1 MIKNIQYQC
10 LIIEVYRNERR
21 FIMGTVSL
29 KGVIDMH
36 VHSNPDIRHRA
47 YDDFELM
54 EAAIRVGARAIV
66 IKTHQGTTVDR
77 AYLCNRHNE
86 LVHKGDNDFTMFGSV
101 TLNRQMGGINPAAV
115 ESGLKL
121 GAKVIWLPTQSARN
135 HLEKNHADTGNCV
148 DVIRD
153 GAIVPELK
161 SVFQLVKDY
170 DAVLGTA
177 HISPAECFKV
187 VEAARSAGIKKIVV
201 THPEWWLVGMSLED
215 QVRIVKDYD
224 VILEHCFAQP
234 LGGGKYQSNLP
245 ANLEAIQACGYKNVM
260 VCTDG
265 GQVENP
271 NWEIALEQ
279 YIQYLYDHGISE
291 EQIHHMT
298 HTIQAGLLGLSE

>member
-1 MIKNIQYQC
+1 
-10 LIIEVYRNERR
+10 
-21 FIMGTVSL
+21 MGNVSL
-29 KGVIDMH
+29 NGVIDMH

-54 EAAIRVGARAIV
+54 EAGIRVGARAIV

-86 LVHKGDNDFTMFGSV
+86 LVHHGDNNFTMFGSI

-115 ESGLKL
+115 ESGCKL

-135 HLEKNHADTGNCV
+135 HLCQNHADPSACV
-148 DVIRD
+148 EVVKD
-153 GAIVPELK
+153 GHIVPELK
-161 SVFQLVKDY
+161 SVFQLIRDFDV
-170 DAVLGTA
+170 VLGTG
-177 HISPAECFKV
+177 HISPDECFRV
-187 VEAARSAGIKKIVV
+187 VEAARDAGVRKIVV

-224 VILEHCFAQP
+224 VILEHCYAQP
-234 LGGGKYQSNLP
+234 LGGGKYKGNLP
-245 ANLEAIQACGYKNVM
+245 MNLEAILACGYKNVM

-271 NWEIALEQ
+271 HWEIALEQ
-279 YIQYLYDHGISE
+279 YMQYLLDNGIPE
-291 EQIHHMT
+291 DQIYYMT
-298 HTIQAGLLGLSE
+298 HTIQAGLLGI

>member
-1 MIKNIQYQC
+1 MKEEGILGKI
-10 LIIEVYRNERR
+10 
-21 FIMGTVSL
+21 SL

-54 EAAIRVGARAIV
+54 EAGIRVGARAIV

-86 LVHKGDNDFTMFGSV
+86 LVHHGDNDFTMFGSV

-135 HLEKNHADTGNCV
+135 NLMKMNADTSNAV

-153 GAIVPELK
+153 GKVVPELK
-161 SVFQLVKDY
+161 TIFQLVKDY
-170 DAVLGTA
+170 DVVLGTA
-177 HISPAECFKV
+177 HISPEECFRV
-187 VEAARSAGIKKIVV
+187 VESARDAGVRKIVV
-201 THPEWWLVGMSLED
+201 THPEWWMVGMSLED

-234 LGGGKYQSNLP
+234 MGGGKYKSNMEM
-245 ANLEAIQACGYKNVM
+245 NLEAVEACGYQNVM
-260 VCTDG
+260 VSTDG

-271 NWEIALEQ
+271 YWEVALEQ
-279 YIQYLYDHGISE
+279 YIQYLSDHGVTD
-291 EQIHHMT
+291 QQLRYMT
-298 HTIQAGLLGLSE
+298 HDLQAGLLGLNE

>member
-1 MIKNIQYQC
+1 
-10 LIIEVYRNERR
+10 
-21 FIMGTVSL
+21 MGTVSL

-47 YDDFELM
+47 YDDFELT
-54 EAAIRVGARAIV
+54 EAAVRVGARAIV

-77 AYLCNRHNE
+77 AYLCNRYNE
-86 LVHKGDNDFTMFGSV
+86 RVHGGDNDFTMFGGV
-101 TLNRQMGGINPAAV
+101 TMNRQVGGINPAAV

-135 HLEKNHADTGNCV
+135 HLVKNKADTTNCV
-148 DVIRD
+148 EVVKD
-153 GAIVPELK
+153 GKVVPELN
-161 SVFQLVKDY
+161 SVFQLIKDH

-177 HISPAECFKV
+177 HVSPEECFRV
-187 VEAARSAGIKKIVV
+187 VDAARDAGVKKIVV

-224 VILEHCFAQP
+224 VILEHCYAQP
-234 LGGGKYQSNLP
+234 LGGGKYKSNLEM
-245 ANLEAIQACGYKNVM
+245 NMEAVRACGYEHVM

-271 NWEIALEQ
+271 NWEIALEE
-279 YIQYLYDHGISE
+279 YMQYLADHGITES
-291 EQIHHMT
+291 QLYYMT
-298 HTIQAGLLGLSE
+298 HTIQAGLLGIN